1 MAPKTKAV
9 SMEEKQRRQLVR
21 LERLMD
27 VVYALV
33 IWRLFMLLPRPAI
46 DGIEYES
53 VTSMLGA
60 NWKIFVVILL
70 ATLITIVFWLQNNEL
85 FGYLEATDN
94 VHTGLAIFQL
104 LFILLFLYA
113 IASGLRFE
121 ASPDARVVESVAAM
135 LLGIISYATWYY
147 AFKMR
152 DLLSKEIDR
161 KKANAILQRNL
172 AEPITAA
179 ITIPAA
185 FVGSVFWE
193 ISWFIYPLLRYWLR
207 RSGN

>member
-1 MAPKTKAV
+1 MPTKKIKL
-9 SMEEKQRRQLVR
+9 EKKQKRQLVR

-46 DGIEYES
+46 ESTEYKS
-53 VTSMLGA
+53 VAAMLGA
-60 NWKIFVVILL
+60 NWELFIVILL

-85 FGYLEATDN
+85 FGYLEATDS

-104 LFILLFLYA
+104 LFLLFFLYA

-121 ASPDARVVESVAAM
+121 ATPDARVVESIAAM
-135 LLGIISYATWYY
+135 LLGIISYASWYY
-147 AFKMR
+147 AFRKGN
-152 DLLSKEIDR
+152 LISSEINK
-161 KKANAILQRNL
+161 KKAEAILQRNL

-185 FVGSVFWE
+185 FIGPVFWE
-193 ISWFIYPLLRYWLR
+193 VSWFIYPLLRDWLR
-207 RSGN
+207 RSGH

>member
-1 MAPKTKAV
+1 MATRRIKL
-9 SMEEKQRRQLVR
+9 EEKQKRQLLR

-46 DGIEYES
+46 ESEEYSS
-53 VTSMLGA
+53 VAAMLGA
-60 NWKIFVVILL
+60 NWEVFIVILL

-85 FGYLEATDN
+85 FGYLEATDS

-104 LFILLFLYA
+104 LFLLFFLYA

-121 ASPDARVVESVAAM
+121 ATPDARVVESIAAM

-147 AFKMR
+147 AFRKR
-152 DLLSKEIDR
+152 NLISSEISK
-161 KKANAILQRNL
+161 KKAEAILQRNL

-185 FVGSVFWE
+185 FIGPVFWE
-193 ISWFIYPLLRYWLR
+193 VSWFIYPLLRFWFHSR
-207 RSGN
+207 KR